1 MTSLIGSGVIH
12 WSGMKTVGEECDFE
26 ALPFLVVIFQILLPI
41 VVGIPAMFLIP
52 NVLQTERLIDWE
64 KEGWYSE
71 RTDESSSR
79 SGLLASED
87 DGVEDGR
94 QEPQLGILL

>member
-1 MTSLIGSGVIH
+1 
-12 WSGMKTVGEECDFE
+12 MKTVGEECDFE